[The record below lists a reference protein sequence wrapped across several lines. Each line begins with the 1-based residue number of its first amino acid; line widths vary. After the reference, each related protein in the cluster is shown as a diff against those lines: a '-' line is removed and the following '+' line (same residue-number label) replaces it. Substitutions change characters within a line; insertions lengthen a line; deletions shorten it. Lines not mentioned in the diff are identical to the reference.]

1 MAVKATLIPA
11 NAADAVLRI
20 GVITETYPPE
30 VNGVA
35 LTLSNLVRGLAD
47 LGHEVTVIRPRRR
60 DHVTGFAGG
69 RRVKVFPVP
78 GAPLPAYPDLRIGL
92 PALKRIRRLWRAER
106 PAVVYIAT
114 EGPLG
119 WAAARVAREL
129 GIPAVS
135 GYHTRFDEFAK
146 HYRLGFAGSWIS
158 RYLRR
163 FHNNTR
169 ATVVPTEALRR
180 SLTERGYRNV
190 ALLRRA
196 VDTARFNPNRRDP
209 ALRREWGV
217 DDDTPVVIWVGRI
230 APEKNLGLTMRAFR
244 AFQQECPDS
253 RMVWVGDGPARAG
266 LERQYPDCHFAGMR
280 LGDDLARHYASAD
293 AFFFAS
299 LTETYGNVT
308 LEALA
313 SGLAVVAF
321 DYGAAHE
328 NITQG
333 TDGLLAPVDEP
344 EQFIGWARYLGRHP
358 GARARLRA
366 NARKAVA
373 ELKPRRVAEDF
384 AGLLAQHMDEAE

>member
-1 MAVKATLIPA
+1 MAVTATLIPTKAA
-11 NAADAVLRI
+11 NAALRI
-20 GVITETYPPE
+20 GIVTETYPPE

-35 LTLSNLVRGLAD
+35 LTLSNLARGLED
-47 LGHEVTVIRPRRR
+47 LGHRVTVLRPVRHDLDTAAANPARV
-60 DHVTGFAGG
+60 VT
-69 RRVKVFPVP
+69 VP
-78 GAPLPAYPDLRIGL
+78 GAPLPAYPELRIGL
-92 PALKRIRRLWRAER
+92 PATRRIRRLWQSER
-106 PAVVYIAT
+106 PDAVYIAT

-119 WAAARVAREL
+119 WAAVRVAREL

-135 GYHTRFDEFAK
+135 GYHTRFDEFAR

-169 ATVVPTEALRR
+169 ATVVPTESLRR
-180 SLTERGYRNV
+180 TLTDAGYRNV
-190 ALLRRA
+190 AVLRRA
-196 VDTARFNPNRRDP
+196 VDTDRFNPARRDP

-230 APEKNLGLTMRAFR
+230 APEKNLELTMRAFR
-244 AFQQECPDS
+244 AFQSECPGS
-253 RMVWVGDGPARAG
+253 RLVWVGDGPARAR

-313 SGLAVVAF
+313 SGLAVVAH

-328 NITQG
+328 HITPG
-333 TDGLLAPVDEP
+333 TDGLLAPVGEP
-344 EQFIGWARYLGRHP
+344 EQFVGWARHLGRHDVS
-358 GARARLRA
+358 RARVRS
-366 NARKAVA
+366 NARRAVTGLDPIQVA
-373 ELKPRRVAEDF
+373 ESFAE
-384 AGLLAQHMDEAE
+384 LLHRHLEPSE